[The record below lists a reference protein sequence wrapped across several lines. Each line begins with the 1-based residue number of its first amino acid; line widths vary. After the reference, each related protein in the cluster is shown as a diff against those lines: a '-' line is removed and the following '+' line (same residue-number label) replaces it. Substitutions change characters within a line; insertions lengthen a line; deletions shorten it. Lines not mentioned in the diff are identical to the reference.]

1 MNNQTKLLLLIY
13 IKKYLQKRNSSRK
26 FKLILERINLLRI
39 LTRTIMDSSVLL
51 LSLSQ
56 ETQRRYW
63 AMKYEQSWFEK
74 MWRNHH
80 NDIYC
85 KLWKKEFR
93 MSPSTF
99 EYIID
104 LVEQNMAKAG
114 TVFRKAVPIEKRV
127 GVGLWRLSTG
137 NSFRTISKVFEIG
150 KSTVIKLVNK
160 LISELLWMS
169 PEFIKFP
176 KTTFETGAKI
186 RSFHDFTGCKI
197 PQVLG
202 AIDGTHIEIL
212 ALSSD
217 SKVDYFNRKQKLTVN
232 TQAVIGANLEFLDVA
247 TGYPGSVHNARAL
260 RSSTLFQQAEAQIML
275 STPLKDNDN
284 VKIRLLLLSDSAYPA
299 TLWQVKSYKQN
310 IMLNHSQKKFN
321 KALSS
326 ARVTT
331 EHAFGVLKGC
341 WRCLLKWLDNNLENI
356 PDIIL
361 ACCVLHNITQL
372 KGDNY
377 IDYDDVI
384 PQVLQDQRRARDIF
398 ITKYVSKVKDYT
410 KF

>member
-1 MNNQTKLLLLIY
+1 M
-13 IKKYLQKRNSSRK
+13 
-26 FKLILERINLLRI
+26 E
-39 LTRTIMDSSVLL
+39 
-51 LSLSQ
+51 
-56 ETQRRYW
+56 
-63 AMKYEQSWFEK
+63 YEQSWFEK
-74 MWRNHH
+74 MWRNRH

-85 KLWKKEFR
+85 ELWQKEFR

-99 EYIID
+99 EFIID
-104 LVEQNMAKAG
+104 LVEQNMAKAD

-137 NSFRTISKVFEIG
+137 TSFRTISKVFGIG
-150 KSTVIKLVNK
+150 KSTVIKLVNE
-160 LISELLWMS
+160 LISELVRMS

-176 KTTFETGAKI
+176 KTTLETGAKI
-186 RSFHDFTGCKI
+186 RSFRDFTGCKI

-212 ALSSD
+212 APSSD
-217 SKVDYFNRKQKLTVN
+217 SKVDYFNRKQKFTVN

-247 TGYPGSVHNARAL
+247 TGYPGSVHDARVL
-260 RSSTLFQQAEAQIML
+260 RSSTLFQQAEAQIIL
-275 STPLKDNDN
+275 SKPLKDVDN
-284 VKIRLLLLSDSAYPA
+284 VKIRPLLLSDSAYPA
-299 TLWQVKSYKQN
+299 TLWQVKPYKQN
-310 IMLNHSQKKFN
+310 TMLNHSQNKFN

-326 ARVTT
+326 ARVTI
-331 EHAFGVLKGC
+331 ERAFGVLKGR
-341 WRCLLKWLDNNLENI
+341 WRCLLKRLDNNLENI

-384 PQVLQDQRRARDIF
+384 PQVLQDQRRARDMGHIHNEVCLESERLREVLTRYISAGMHEKTDILF
-398 ITKYVSKVKDYT
+398 LLDKVMKV
-410 KF
+410 